1 MRLIKSLVFFLIIIS
16 IGDAELS
23 EEAYKD
29 EGDYDYE
36 SIDDEDYYDGEF
48 ENSTDY
54 NYSYAYN
61 YEEEAELNYI
71 PELITRPQRIVV
83 NQGETAEL
91 PCEANVGIRR
101 LKLDYKIPSIVL
113 KPL

>member
-1 MRLIKSLVFFLIIIS
+1 MFFAIIIS
-16 IGDAELS
+16 ISNADIS

-29 EGDYDYE
+29 EDDYDYE

-61 YEEEAELNYI
+61 YEEEAELNYV

-91 PCEANVGIRR
+91 PCEANVGILR
-101 LKLDYKIPSIVL
+101 YKFGIEIPSIIWGYI
-113 KPL
+113 

>member
-1 MRLIKSLVFFLIIIS
+1 MNLTKSLVFFLIIIS
-16 IGDAELS
+16 ISDAELS

-29 EGDYDYE
+29 EDDYDYE

-61 YEEEAELNYI
+61 YEEEAELNYV

-91 PCEANVGIRR
+91 PCEANVGILR
-101 LKLDYKIPSIVL
+101 YKFGIEIPSII
-113 KPL
+113 

>member
-1 MRLIKSLVFFLIIIS
+1 MRLIKSLVFFIIIIS
-16 IGDAELS
+16 ISDVELS

-29 EGDYDYE
+29 ESDYDYE

-61 YEEEAELNYI
+61 YEEEAELNYV

-91 PCEANVGIRR
+91 PCEANVGIRGF
-101 LKLDYKIPSIVL
+101 KLDYKIPSMI
-113 KPL
+113 